1 MLDSCNHLLLSILL
15 ISFTS
20 HSVADN
26 RIIINFE
33 NIPSLNQEA
42 DLIKSAKHY
51 PSAQKLQRHLAKQR
65 WVDQFLI
72 KSSFFGTSIQAFIKS
87 KKPQYVWK
95 DKFYLDQQLS
105 KFNYDGGHLELIRL
119 NMPVE
124 YLTAWINIETQF
136 LSLLDDFNLTIKS
149 ANYEPVIGWY
159 FITNNSL
166 RINLGENLSDDTY
179 QKLSLTFKYMFENNL
194 TPSIIDL
201 RYKAG
206 AALSYGK

>member
-20 HSVADN
+20 HSFADN

-51 PSAQKLQRHLAKQR
+51 SSAQKLQRHLAQQK

-72 KSSFFGTSIQAFIKS
+72 KSSFFGTSVQAFIKS

-206 AALSYGK
+206 AALNYGK